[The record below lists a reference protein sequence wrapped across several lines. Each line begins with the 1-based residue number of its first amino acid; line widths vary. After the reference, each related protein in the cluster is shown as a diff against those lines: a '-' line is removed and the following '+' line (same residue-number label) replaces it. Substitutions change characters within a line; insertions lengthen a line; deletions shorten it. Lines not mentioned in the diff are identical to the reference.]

1 MKRTMWSILLLAGG
15 FAASAA
21 SEYPLAGDAENDI
34 SVLVPS
40 GSLKMVRFHGI
51 RPQKALSLC
60 PEVFTPRQMENGAPA
75 AEWKLLES
83 GNGKVKLG
91 TTLQERI
98 AGVDLSG
105 VTCIKTYEFLR
116 EIPEIRV
123 TLHFRND
130 SGKRRYV
137 FCGVRNEL
145 SLRPGAHEAVY
156 LPAAIGTYP
165 ISSGM
170 FLDYYSCPAPWVS
183 SPVEGWIA
191 HLNPGLRQGVVF
203 LPEWDSLGML
213 YAAKGSTA
221 GFTVDGGYLAPGA
234 EFSFRYVIRPLKGLD
249 GITTA
254 NAMFAASIRPHAG
267 NSVRLALLPYE
278 DGELSGTVRIVD
290 AERKTLAQM
299 PLKLSLRKGKIET
312 VNLKQPVPAGH
323 TAVLFS
329 GTMNG
334 RAFATEQYCENGF
347 RMQSLP
353 ACGFAPRFL
362 RTAPEKRRLKII
374 SGTAERAARKR
385 QAVCLF
391 GLYTNF
397 NRFERILKDWKIDTY
412 SVTSPGMKEIPPAST
427 LDEYSVMIVGNA
439 FLSSLEVCM
448 QRIRSFVKDGGI
460 LIVTGGP
467 SAFGTGG
474 YEKHPIL
481 KELLPLES
489 VPFDLRPAAG
499 KDRIDS
505 GVAITGTGIRSGKE
519 PYVYWMHRLVK
530 LRPSAEVLWKA
541 GGEPLL
547 VKGSFGK
554 GRVLCFLGTPLGD
567 PKDGKTPYWDSA
579 EYENAMRGVIERA
592 EKEMK

>member
-1 MKRTMWSILLLAGG
+1 MKRTMWGILLLAGG

-21 SEYPLAGDAENDI
+21 SEYRLAGDAENDI

-40 GSLKMVRFHGI
+40 GSLKVVRFNGI
-51 RPQKALSLC
+51 KPQKALSLC

-83 GNGKVKLG
+83 GNGKVMLG
-91 TTLQERI
+91 TTLRERI
-98 AGVDLSG
+98 AGVDLNG
-105 VTCIKTYEFLR
+105 VSCTKTYEFLR

-170 FLDYYSCPAPWVS
+170 FLDYYSQPAPWVS
-183 SPVEGWIA
+183 TPVEGWIA
-191 HLNPGLRQGVVF
+191 QLNPGLRQGVVF

-213 YAAKGSTA
+213 YAAKGNIA

-254 NAMFAASIRPHAG
+254 NGMFAASIRPLGG
-267 NSVRLALLPYE
+267 NNVRIAILPCE

-290 AERKTLAQM
+290 AERKTLAQT
-299 PLKLSLRKGKIET
+299 PVKLTLRKGKIET
-312 VNLKQPVPAGH
+312 VNLKQPAPSGH

-329 GTMNG
+329 GTVNG

-362 RTAPEKRRLKII
+362 RTAPEKRRLADT
-374 SGTAERAARKR
+374 SGAAAKAVRKR

-412 SVTSPGMKEIPPAST
+412 SVSSPGMKEIPPAST
-427 LDEYSVMIVGNA
+427 LDEYPVMIVGNA

-448 QRIRSFVKDGGI
+448 QRIRSFVENGGI

-474 YEKHPIL
+474 YGNNPIL

-489 VPFDLRPAAG
+489 VPFDLRHAAG

-505 GVAITGTGIRSGKE
+505 GVAITGTGIRPGKE
-519 PYVYWMHRLVK
+519 PHVYWMHRLVK

-554 GRVLCFLGTPLGD
+554 GRVLCFLGSPLGD

-579 EYENAMRGVIERA
+579 EYENAMRGIIERV
-592 EKEMK
+592 EKEVK